1 MFTTPFTFMAA
12 PAGGGPILLLDA
24 YPGAAVAFSLRK
36 LSSTYAG
43 SAIRVRRSSDNAEQ
57 DIGFVGEN
65 LDTSALSTFCSGT
78 DGFVKIWYDQSG
90 NSKNATQ
97 TTPSNQTK
105 IVSSG
110 TVNTEGGKPA
120 IISDATGGK
129 NPELALSS
137 SFTFG
142 SAFTVQKSTNLVN
155 NLSYIA
161 GGGGQPGI
169 GTDLNAGFGVT
180 AGSPFLYDGSNIFG
194 TTSSFRNIRVIQ
206 SVFQSGGNGTLH
218 VNSSGPFT
226 GSMTLP
232 AFNAILNRGGGA
244 NYYPF
249 EGPVQ
254 EIVFYSANQISNRV
268 GITSNINAYYSVY

>member
-1 MFTTPFTFMAA
+1 MFSTPFAFMSA
-12 PAGGGPILLLDA
+12 PAVGGPTLLLDA

-97 TTPSNQTK
+97 TTPSNQTQ

-120 IISDATGGK
+120 IISDATAGK
-129 NPELALSS
+129 NPGMPLSS

-142 SAFTVQKSTNLVN
+142 SGFTVQKSTNLVN
-155 NLSYIA
+155 NISYIA
-161 GGGGQPGI
+161 GSGGEAGI
-169 GTDLNAGFGVT
+169 GADINAGFGPP
-180 AGSPFLYDGSNIFG
+180 AGAPFLYDGTNLFSA
-194 TTSSFRNIRVIQ
+194 TSSFRNIRVIL
-206 SVFQSGGNGTLH
+206 SLFQSGGNGTLH

-226 GSMTLP
+226 GSLSMP
-232 AFNAILNRGGGA
+232 AFNAILNRGGPW
-244 NYYPF
+244 YFPF

-254 EIVFYSANQISNRV
+254 EIVFYSADQISNRV